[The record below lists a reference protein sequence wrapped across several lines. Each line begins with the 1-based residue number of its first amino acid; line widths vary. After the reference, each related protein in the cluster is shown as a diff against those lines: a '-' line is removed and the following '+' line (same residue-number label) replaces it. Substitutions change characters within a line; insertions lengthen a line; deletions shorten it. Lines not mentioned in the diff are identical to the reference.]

1 MLWGIFSVIVE
12 RHQERKKMSIH
23 AFFYLH
29 DAEPMPENAPD
40 EWFLRPDPT
49 SGLPERVDAFVRQV
63 DVLLNELS
71 TLNTEEEFQFAFY
84 ENAKLAFGEDRGA
97 IREFFRMLYLVI
109 FQRDN
114 GPRWGQF
121 VVAVGRDEFIA
132 MLRRNMAN
140 PIFR

>member
-1 MLWGIFSVIVE
+1 
-12 RHQERKKMSIH
+12 MSIH

-84 ENAKLAFGEDRGA
+84 ENAKVAFGEDRGA

-121 VVAVGRDEFIA
+121 VVAVGRDEFIE